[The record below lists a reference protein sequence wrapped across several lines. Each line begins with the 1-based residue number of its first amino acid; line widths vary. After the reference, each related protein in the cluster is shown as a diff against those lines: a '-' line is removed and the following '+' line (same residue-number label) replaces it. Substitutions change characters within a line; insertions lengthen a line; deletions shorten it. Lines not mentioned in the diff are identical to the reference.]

1 MLMFGLSGRGGA
13 LLTSDNSP
21 RIFSLS
27 IFYGAA
33 AASTSA
39 CWRRSPSMPRVG
51 GSPGTAPP
59 PPRGSTARTADP
71 AAGTARCGNQAAGKI
86 FVFVNLGK
94 IFVGQ

>member
-27 IFYGAA
+27 ISYDAA

-86 FVFVNLGK
+86 FVNLGK